1 MDIVFTSLFLALQ
14 PTLHIFTIQFLWGL
28 NEWRE
33 PIKKKNGVK
42 SFSIQLKCQDLCKSQ
57 LVLSVKPLQ
66 FDSEF
71 LTSGPLLTSSWGC
84 FFESKVADGHHLGVL
99 IGCRCLQ
106 VISREERSGLMCH
119 FEIAF
124 KCKKLSAA
132 FTPLG
137 VCDELWTFCVCVSET
152 LYCWL
157 KHQSNFLF
165 TRYIDV
171 GLFQI
176 ELPDLRLGPFI
187 IVCKDG

>member
-1 MDIVFTSLFLALQ
+1 MDYNLLNLTLYHKVTRGGVRQQ
-14 PTLHIFTIQFLWGL
+14 PNYGHRLYISISSSSAHSSHFTIQFLWGL

-137 VCDELWTFCVCVSET
+137 VCDELWTFFVCV
-152 LYCWL
+152 YQ
-157 KHQSNFLF
+157 KHS
-165 TRYIDV
+165 IV
-171 GLFQI
+171 GWSINPIFCSRDI
-176 ELPDLRLGPFI
+176 
-187 IVCKDG
+187 